1 MSMLDMLQ
9 QRLGGE
15 AVQQIGKRLG
25 TDPSTTQTAI
35 AAALPMLVGALAHN
49 AKDPNQAGALA
60 TALQKDHDGS
70 ILDNVTGYLGGQ
82 QPGGAAADGAG
93 ILGHVLGG
101 RQEVVQ
107 NGLGQVAGID
117 SGKAGMLLSMLAP
130 LVMGALGK
138 SARER
143 GLDPGGLAGMLGGEQ
158 QAAAKAAPGG
168 LMGMLGKFLDKD
180 GDGSVMDDIGGMLG
194 GKLGR

>member
-9 QRLGGE
+9 QRLGGD
-15 AVQQIGKRLG
+15 AVQQISQRLG
-25 TDPSTTQTAI
+25 TDPGTTQTAI

-49 AKDPNQAGALA
+49 AKDPSKAGALA
-60 TALQKDHDGS
+60 NALQKDHDGS

-82 QPGGAAADGAG
+82 QNAGASTDGAG

-101 RQEVVQ
+101 RQETVQ
-107 NGLGQVAGID
+107 KGLGQVTGID

-158 QAAAKAAPGG
+158 QAAAKAAPSGV
-168 LMGMLGKFLDKD
+168 MGMLGKFLDKD
-180 GDGSVMDDIGGMLG
+180 GDGSIMDDIGGMIG
-194 GKLGR
+194 SRFGK

>member
-9 QRLGGE
+9 QQLGGQ
-15 AVQQIGKRLG
+15 AVKQISQRLG
-25 TDPSTTQTAI
+25 TDPGTTQTAI
-35 AAALPMLVGALAHN
+35 AAALPMLVGAMARN
-49 AKDPNQAGALA
+49 AQDPNKAGALA
-60 TALQKDHDGS
+60 NALQRDHDGS
-70 ILDNVTGYLGGQ
+70 ILDDVAGYLGGQ
-82 QPGGAAADGAG
+82 QDGGARTDGAG

-101 RQEVVQ
+101 RQETVQ
-107 NGLGQVAGID
+107 QGLGQATGLD

-158 QAAAKAAPGG
+158 QRAAQAAPSGV
-168 LMGMLGKFLDKD
+168 MGMLGKFLDKD

-194 GKLGR
+194 KSFGK